1 MKAKKLLFLLIAAC
15 VPSVWA
21 VAGDYVAFSE
31 NFGNPTSPIS
41 KTTDNNSD
49 VYSLT
54 DNITSGT
61 YVVLNGRQGGKS
73 TSVLLDNTATVWPN
87 TGPASDAAT
96 GGVIT
101 STSIFG
107 ATAPILGVGGDGGFA
122 AYTLQG
128 NISRT
133 GNPWTFMRVF
143 IDGSRF
149 VVGADYT
156 FSFQF
161 ASGANDNWVWSGG
174 NTTPT
179 DVMVRGLIYTNVGAV
194 GTPADN
200 WNDIIVVTGGSNTSY
215 YNGNSD
221 PNAGSW
227 QPYTVTSGAAGTTV
241 GAAGTVG
248 VGIGANVV
256 CDIRGYLNTGSVL
269 LVDDLKVVGPQPE
282 LISSVSSVSITGAT
296 ATVASSSDAIAI
308 ACNAAGTYGIHASIS
323 GAGAAYFSVTDET
336 GAPLTDNAL
345 ALPGGNI
352 KIKFAPDASVTTDQT
367 ATLTLSA
374 SPDSYGAAPV
384 TIALTGIA
392 TQTGIINPAVKDVVI
407 SDNGNAVTIKVA
419 GQSDVKIFSASGSLV
434 ADAVVADSFDC
445 ALNAGVYIIKVNGVS
460 YKFVKK

>member
-15 VPSVWA
+15 IPSVW
-21 VAGDYVAFSE
+21 VAAGNYVAFSE
-31 NFGNPTSPIS
+31 TFGNPTSPIS
-41 KTTDNNSD
+41 RTTDNNSD

-54 DNITSGT
+54 GNITSGT
-61 YVVLNGRQGGKS
+61 YVILNGRQGGKS
-73 TSVLLDNTATVWPN
+73 SSILLDNTVTVWPN
-87 TGPASDAAT
+87 TGPAGDAAT

-107 ATAPILGVGGDGGFA
+107 ATTPILGVGGEGGFA

-128 NISRT
+128 NISRS
-133 GNPWTFMRVF
+133 GSPWTFMRVF

-149 VVGADYT
+149 VVGEDYT

-161 ASGANDNWVWSGG
+161 ASGANDNWVWAGG

-227 QPYTVTSGAAGTTV
+227 QPYTVTSGSGTP
-241 GAAGTVG
+241 GSAGTVG
-248 VGIGANVV
+248 IGVGANVV
-256 CDIRGYLNTGSVL
+256 CDVRGYLNTGSVL
-269 LVDDLKVVGPQPE
+269 LVDDLQVVGPQPE
-282 LISSVSSVSITGAT
+282 LTSDVPSVSISGAT
-296 ATVASSSDAIAI
+296 ATDASLSDAIAI

-323 GAGAAYFSVTDET
+323 GPGAAFFSVTDEN
-336 GAPLTDNAL
+336 GDPLTDNTL

-374 SPDSYGAAPV
+374 SPDSYGAAP
-384 TIALTGIA
+384 IEIPLTGIA
-392 TQTGIINPAVKDVVI
+392 DNTGIINPSVKNAVI
-407 SDNGNAVTIKVA
+407 SDNGNDVTIKVA
-419 GQSDVKIFSASGSLV
+419 GQSDVKIFSASGSLIT
-434 ADAVVADSFDC
+434 DAVVADSFDY
-445 ALNAGVYIIKVNGVS
+445 ALNAGVYIIKINGVS